1 MTIYIALISK
11 MGKMKKQVKREM
23 RYHLAGWISFVICAI
38 LFMASSLRNHDTLA
52 LIGSIVFLIACIF
65 FLIPL
70 VESYK
75 KMDDDIL
82 R

>member
-1 MTIYIALISK
+1 
-11 MGKMKKQVKREM
+11 MGKMKKQVKRELK
-23 RYHLAGWISFVICAI
+23 YQLAGWISFVICAI

-70 VESYK
+70 FESYNK
-75 KMDDDIL
+75 IDDAPL
-82 R
+82 Q

>member
-1 MTIYIALISK
+1 MTNYIALISK
-11 MGKMKKQVKREM
+11 MGKMKKQVKRELK
-23 RYHLAGWISFVICAI
+23 YELVGWISFVICAI

-52 LIGSIVFLIACIF
+52 LIGSIMFLIACII

-70 VESYK
+70 FESCQHF
-75 KMDDDIL
+75 DDDTP